1 MRPFH
6 FRLKPLQR
14 LREQT
19 RDAAQRDLAEA
30 RARAAQL
37 QRQEADLKNELQGL
51 EEHMR
56 GAVNKNE
63 LDIDRVM
70 DGHRHQLSLQARLA
84 ELDKAMTE
92 ARQQVEECRTKLV
105 AADRQVKV
113 LEKLHER
120 QLAAHQRRMA
130 QAEAKQLDE
139 IANVRAARSRSTSS

>member
-1 MRPFH
+1 
-6 FRLKPLQR
+6 
-14 LREQT
+14 
-19 RDAAQRDLAEA
+19 
-30 RARAAQL
+30 
-37 QRQEADLKNELQGL
+37 
-51 EEHMR
+51 MR